1 MISLPVKVRNR
12 TSQTINMQIDRNAFE
27 RLADLFGYFR
37 PEFLQSID
45 RAEVDIKKGRVKKL
59 RSLKDLRK
67 M

>member
-1 MISLPVKVRNR
+1 MASLPVKVRGA
-12 TSQTINMQIDRNAFE
+12 TSRTINLQVDRNAFE

-45 RAEVDIKKGRVKKL
+45 RAETDIKKGRVKKL
-59 RSLKDLRK
+59 RSLKDLRN